1 MILHKK
7 EETQKMA
14 ISELKRYKLR
24 MQIIRLLYKRKLQ
37 SASELSKKINVSLP
51 TVRSIL
57 EDLIAKKV
65 AVALGSGNSQ
75 GGRKPIIYSLAADAF
90 FILAVELGQ
99 YRGKAVIFNTMNEE
113 VSPVRGFD
121 TSIDDPLLEE
131 KLEKI
136 VDQLLTETGLPDIKI
151 TAVGISMP
159 GLVDSENGINR
170 TIKRT
175 EDRNIAARLTKR
187 FGIRTYIE
195 NDARMQGLGELIFG
209 KARNTNNTLVIN
221 WNWGLGLGMV
231 LNGDIYSGAT
241 GCAGELS
248 HIRIMENGK
257 LCECGKRGCLQTIA
271 GAQHLLDMA
280 REEIARGT
288 ISQLTSQFG
297 ERPQEL
303 TPVDIINCAKKG
315 DELSISLLTT
325 LSTNLAWGISIL
337 IQLYNP
343 ELIVLNGPLT
353 QAGQFILIPVRQALN
368 KYCLE
373 STSESVRIEIS
384 DMGEH
389 SGLKG
394 VAVMVFKKIFRDKS
408 IEV

>member
-1 MILHKK
+1 MPFPKK
-7 EETQKMA
+7 ADTQKMA

-24 MQIIRLLYKRKLQ
+24 MQIIRLLYKRNLQ

-65 AVALGSGNSQ
+65 VVAPGSGNSQ
-75 GGRKPIIYSLAADAF
+75 GGRKPTIYSLAGDAF
-90 FILAVELGQ
+90 FILAIELGQ
-99 YRGKAVIFNTMNEE
+99 YRGKAVIFNSLNEE
-113 VSPVRGFD
+113 VSPVVAFD
-121 TSIDDPLLEE
+121 TNIDDPQLED
-131 KLEKI
+131 KMEKI
-136 VDQLLTETGLPDIKI
+136 MDKLLTGSGLQPGKLSAIG
-151 TAVGISMP
+151 VSMP

-175 EDRNIAARLTKR
+175 ADRNIAARLTER

-195 NDARMQGLGELIFG
+195 NDARMQGLGEFVFG
-209 KARNTNNTLVIN
+209 KARNTNNTLIIN

-231 LNGDIYSGAT
+231 LNGDIYSGST

-280 REEIARGT
+280 RDEIAQGT

-303 TPVDIINCAKKG
+303 APDDIISCAKKG